1 MIKSNDVIG
10 LEKSESIF
18 FTDKSELLRINLQ
31 FFADSADGGA
41 GDGAEHEGE
50 GGTDAGS
57 DGGQD
62 DETPASLEE
71 LFEKF
76 PHLKEQ
82 HEKDKKA
89 AVRKAVQKRF
99 KEGSES
105 KKQDNP
111 SKKEETGENDE
122 LSTLKAQIDQQ
133 NQLIQQAQEKANRAE
148 IKEYAM
154 GNGFDPELSAALIPA
169 SKVELDENGD
179 PANLEELFGEVANK
193 FPQYFGAQDEEGA
206 EKAATPAKRTT
217 SYIPG
222 STNKKSNPTPKVDR
236 WELGKQRA
244 LARHKREDK

>member
-18 FTDKSELLRINLQ
+18 FKDKSELLRINLQ

-76 PHLKEQ
+76 PHLKDQ

-111 SKKEETGENDE
+111 SKQDDEGSNDE

-222 STNKKSNPTPKVDR
+222 STNKKSNPAPKVDR